1 MSSEENPLS
10 HPQSYVRKCLAE
22 AELISADGGYT
33 WMASF
38 LNRDARVLEIG
49 CGSGHSTLEVS
60 KHASRVVCI
69 EADRRM
75 AEHAAEFLNAN
86 NVTTELVSNLDSDFS
101 LEQRASQVLIVVAD
115 IFDQALEKQVRSLR
129 FDSVCCWLLGAPM
142 DSIARHLKKPPSQV
156 TRAEV
161 AKYNLNAH
169 RRVYELSSLAL
180 VPGGSVQTIERKAI
194 LRWEDEEFARMV
206 TASQHSALAGKDFL
220 TSSES
225 VVLKG
230 TTESPVVSGSDSAHK
245 PEVEFS
251 SIAIYSCVN
260 AKFSELVSP

>member
-1 MSSEENPLS
+1 
-10 HPQSYVRKCLAE
+10 
-22 AELISADGGYT
+22 
-33 WMASF
+33 MASF
-38 LNRDARVLEIG
+38 LEQHSRVLEIG
-49 CGSGHSTLEVS
+49 CGSGHSTLEIS
-60 KHASRVVCI
+60 KHASKVLCI

-75 AEHAAEFLNAN
+75 AELAVEFLNAR
-86 NVTTELVSNLDSDFS
+86 NVRAELISSTATGDALDQ
-101 LEQRASQVLIVVAD
+101 LHIQVAVLVAD
-115 IFDQALEKQVRSLR
+115 IFDPALEKHLAGLR
-129 FDSVCCWLLGAPM
+129 FDDVCCWLLDAPI
-142 DSIARHLKKPPSQV
+142 DSIARRLEKTPSHV

-161 AKYNLNAH
+161 AKHNLQAH
-169 RRVYELSSLAL
+169 RRVYELSSLVL

-225 VVLKG
+225 VVLKA
-230 TTESPVVSGSDSAHK
+230 TTESRVVSGSDSAHK